1 MFYDSPD
8 FFAMSTEE
16 LLDAC
21 QDVLGLTDDELE
33 STPEFQLEAMLEQAY
48 SEAQA
53 EANLRDFYTY

>member
-8 FFAMSTEE
+8 LDSLTQEE

-33 STPEFQLEAMLEQAY
+33 TLPLFQLEAMLEQAY

>member
-8 FFAMSTEE
+8 FDSLTQEE

-21 QDVLGLTDDELE
+21 QDVLGLTDNELE
-33 STPEFQLEAMLEQAY
+33 TLPLFQLEAMLDQAY

>member
-8 FFAMSTEE
+8 FDSLTEAE

-33 STPEFQLEAMLEQAY
+33 TTPLFALEAMLDQAY

>member
-8 FFAMSTEE
+8 FDSLTQEE

-33 STPEFQLEAMLEQAY
+33 TLPLFQLEAMLEQAY

>member
-1 MFYDSPD
+1 MFYDSPNLE
-8 FFAMSTEE
+8 SLTQQE

-21 QDVLGLTDDELE
+21 QDVLGMTDDELE
-33 STPEFQLEAMLEQAY
+33 TTPLFALESMLNQAY

>member
-8 FFAMSTEE
+8 FDSLTQEE

-33 STPEFQLEAMLEQAY
+33 NTPLFQLEAMLDQAY

-53 EANLRDFYTY
+53 EANLREFYTY

>member
-8 FFAMSTEE
+8 FYSLTQEE
-16 LLDAC
+16 LFDAC

-33 STPEFQLEAMLEQAY
+33 TTSQFALEAMLDQAY

>member
-8 FFAMSTEE
+8 FFSMTTEE
-16 LLDAC
+16 LLGAC
-21 QDVLGLTDDELE
+21 QDVLGLTDEELE
-33 STPEFQLEAMLEQAY
+33 ATPEFQLEAMLEQAY

>member
-8 FFAMSTEE
+8 FDSLTQEE
-16 LLDAC
+16 LFDAC

-33 STPEFQLEAMLEQAY
+33 NTPLFQLEAMLDQAY

-53 EANLRDFYTY
+53 EANLREFYTY

>member
-8 FFAMSTEE
+8 FDSLTQQE

-33 STPEFQLEAMLEQAY
+33 TTPLFALESMLDQAY
-48 SEAQA
+48 SEARA